1 MNAIALFFLT
11 QYSSMHD
18 CHLYTCLAERLLIFN
33 TLSTF
38 SELFFSKFSYGKE
51 LDDKRIILRWISTG
65 LCENVDSS
73 GSG

>member
-18 CHLYTCLAERLLIFN
+18 RHFYTCPTERLLIFN

-38 SELFFSKFSYGKE
+38 SEFFFSKFSNGKE
-51 LDDKRIILRWISTG
+51 LDDKRIILQWISTG
-65 LCENVDSS
+65 SCENVESS